1 MKTTKIGRNEP
12 CLCGSGKK
20 YKQCC
25 EGKAAEKSDI
35 YTKWLAV
42 LLGSLLLLGTIA
54 MVSSMAKNDTPA
66 AAGPGRVWSAEH
78 QHWH

>member
-1 MKTTKIGRNEP
+1 MKATKIGRNDP

-25 EGKAAEKSDI
+25 EGKSTDKSNI

-42 LLGSLLLLGTIA
+42 LLGSLLLLGAIA
-54 MVSSMAKNDTPA
+54 MVSSMARNETA
-66 AAGPGRVWSAEH
+66 AAPGRVWSAEH